1 MNKKINFYNENEN
14 PYGCFSN
21 YYFSPFY
28 LEGKYWI
35 TSEHYFQAQKFI
47 RYPEILEKVRRF
59 LTPSKVKKFTNSQQ
73 MIHKHRNDW
82 PRVKEEVMK
91 RVLEAKFLQNER
103 IKQIL
108 LSTGEKELIET
119 TYNDRYWANGGD
131 DTGLNRLGNLLMEL
145 RERIR
150 QHESQQPIIIIWA
163 LDLGLYENIKTFF
176 HQNGKQVFLISE
188 MKELFHIISQK
199 KNRVKLLLIE
209 EKIQNFFNV
218 SQNLSIIF
226 SQKKLKRILITFRLS
241 LKNKYSYETR
251 NLKNGSNSSTMVQT
265 FKTENDIIKFLFRR
279 IDQDIQTNHD
289 LVIFVSKK
297 KFLFFEAI
305 QTCKQA
311 NIIVEYTNN
320 LNNLIWRLNSKQFKQ
335 YCIILDSEFDDL
347 KKYVEKIQ
355 IVYGNVKIII
365 ATFTE
370 KQQSLI
376 KNQKYSKKSIS
387 IITTIAQLIQTISK
401 LTNILIDYYPIPKI
415 GSLIKTNNF
424 LNFDENQ
431 NYKNKK
437 QNEIHNNNNHTN
449 KRIIYKNT
457 DTNNTSLQEKKTNL
471 LLIYGKNYLNKKLIN
486 NIQSNY
492 GIKILNFTEYMDFV
506 WELPNALKNERNF
519 IILSIPN
526 KKKKKEIYNMIDKM
540 GFNQPKVIIQ
550 NYDKNIFLQEIIE
563 CFH

>member
-1 MNKKINFYNENEN
+1 MNKKINFYNENEK

-47 RYPEILEKVRRF
+47 QYPEILEKVRRF

-188 MKELFHIISQK
+188 TKELFHIISQK

-265 FKTENDIIKFLFRR
+265 FKTENDIIKFLFRK
-279 IDQDIQTNHD
+279 IDQDNQTNHD
-289 LVIFVSKK
+289 FVIFVSKK

-415 GSLIKTNNF
+415 GSLIKTNYF

-437 QNEIHNNNNHTN
+437 QNEIHNNNNNTN

-457 DTNNTSLQEKKTNL
+457 DNNNTSLQEKKTNL

-550 NYDKNIFLQEIIE
+550 NYDKNIFLKEIIE
-563 CFH
+563 FFH